1 MRLGYLHSGL
11 CHRSRSVPTVPAT
24 PSNSL
29 AETHRQSHSASAY
42 PPVPGASK
50 QHIARKHQLIAP
62 SRCKCGGPLR
72 RTMSAPDRVMSVPF
86 DCQYSSTLRET
97 RSRCRPCSTAGVE
110 PDARCQ
116 TYLPSRSTHRAP
128 SFCLRDGSVTVRPAC
143 AAEPETCIIA
153 AIGCCRL
160 GGVERARDSAMVA
173 FRAAT
178 SSLNVGERRVCFRRP
193 ATALAVP
200 YFFRF
205 FLSSRWISCS
215 SNRSSSRP

>member
-97 RSRCRPCSTAGVE
+97 RSRCRPCSTAGVDGRSL
-110 PDARCQ
+110 PD
-116 TYLPSRSTHRAP
+116 
-128 SFCLRDGSVTVRPAC
+128 V
-143 AAEPETCIIA
+143 
-153 AIGCCRL
+153 
-160 GGVERARDSAMVA
+160 
-173 FRAAT
+173 
-178 SSLNVGERRVCFRRP
+178 
-193 ATALAVP
+193 LAVTLDP
-200 YFFRF
+200 PRTK
-205 FLSSRWISCS
+205 FLSPRWLCHSQASLRRRAGDVYHC
-215 SNRSSSRP
+215 RDRVL